1 MGRTTLTRSN
11 IHHYT
16 SPTHTHTPH
25 AALALAPLH
34 PHTTHTYTSHPA
46 CRYDGWV
53 TELADAARVKDLR
66 SPAGIDNLLYSADTY
81 FSCFA
86 DLALT
91 SPVDY
96 FKEGKGSLMQVCVC
110 HVGNGCIF

>member
-1 MGRTTLTRSN
+1 M
-11 IHHYT
+11 
-16 SPTHTHTPH
+16 
-25 AALALAPLH
+25 
-34 PHTTHTYTSHPA
+34 
-46 CRYDGWV
+46 

-66 SPAGIDNLLYSADTY
+66 SAAGIDNLLYSADTY

-96 FKEGKGSLMQVCVC
+96 FKEGQGSLMQVCVRG
-110 HVGNGCIF
+110 VLLYILRGVMLYILQ